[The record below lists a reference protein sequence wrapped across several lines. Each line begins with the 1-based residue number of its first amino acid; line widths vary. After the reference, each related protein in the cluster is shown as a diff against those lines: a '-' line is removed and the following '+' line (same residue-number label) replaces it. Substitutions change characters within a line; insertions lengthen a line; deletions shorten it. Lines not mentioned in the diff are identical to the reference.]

1 MLRKSANRYRKS
13 STEERELNVQ
23 MGERTNEGVA
33 SKVSE
38 KQERTP
44 LKMGRAAM
52 SPVPVEHCPL
62 ELAMWVI

>member
-1 MLRKSANRYRKS
+1 MLRKRANRYRES
-13 STEERELNVQ
+13 SKEERELNVR

-44 LKMGRAAM
+44 LKMGEQLCHTSQWSTAHW
-52 SPVPVEHCPL
+52 S
-62 ELAMWVI
+62 